1 MTEFEAKTPNPDTN
15 QPTDESSEASPA
27 TAAPAG
33 DATPESAAPAEPA
46 SAADESM
53 SDAVDFAQAMTV
65 PKHGDILTGKVVQI
79 SGDSV
84 MVDVGYKSE
93 GVVPLNELSH
103 RPLVSPD
110 EVVQVGDE
118 IQVYVTSV
126 DAEGNLRLSKR
137 RADEAAAMGRIA
149 EAYEA
154 GEVLEAEVVEVVKG
168 GLVLDIGMR
177 GFMPASQ
184 VERGYVADLG
194 KYLGQRLR
202 ARIIELDR
210 NKNRVILSQKQVL
223 EEEREKARQ
232 EIWATIEVG
241 QVRRGVVKSLTD
253 FGAFVDLG
261 GVDGLVHISE
271 LSWGRPKH
279 PSEVLSV
286 GDEINV
292 QVLRLDHERG
302 KVSLGYKQTL
312 PDPWSQV
319 EEKYPEGTDVEGRVV
334 RLTTF
339 GAFVE
344 LEPGVDG
351 LIHISQLAD
360 HRVLK
365 PEEVVNPGQTVR
377 VRVLSVRP
385 DEKRISLSLREADQ
399 GTVD

>member
-1 MTEFEAKTPNPDTN
+1 MTEFEAKTPNPDAT
-15 QPTDESSEASPA
+15 PTTDAPAEAA
-27 TAAPAG
+27 TAAAPQPAT
-33 DATPESAAPAEPA
+33 DEAPAAATVDESP
-46 SAADESM
+46 AADESM

-65 PKHGDILTGKVVQI
+65 PKHGDVLTGKVVQI

-103 RPLVSPD
+103 RPLASPD
-110 EVVQVGDE
+110 EVVKVGDD
-118 IQVYVTSV
+118 IKVFVTSV

-137 RADEAAAMGRIA
+137 RADEQEAIGKIA
-149 EAYEA
+149 EAYEN

-232 EIWATIEVG
+232 QIWATIEVG
-241 QVRRGVVKSLTD
+241 QIRRGVVKSLTD

-286 GDEINV
+286 GDEIDV

-319 EEKYPEGTDVEGRVV
+319 EEKYPEGTDVTGRVV

-360 HRVLK
+360 YRVLK
-365 PEEVVNPGQTVR
+365 PEDVVNPGETVR

-399 GTVD
+399 GSVE